1 MRTQPPRQPPREENV
16 AMEKVTTD
24 AKVGTLGVGAVLTAM
39 GASACCVLP
48 LVLGFFGVGSLA
60 LAAKLEPLRPLFIG
74 ITAGFLGLGFY
85 QAYRKPK
92 CKPGEACAVP
102 ANRRRQ
108 RILLWV
114 VAVISV
120 LVLTFP
126 YYAGYVF

>member
-1 MRTQPPRQPPREENV
+1 M
-16 AMEKVTTD
+16 ATD
-24 AKVGTLGVGAVLTAM
+24 AKVGTLGIGAVLTAI

-48 LVLGFFGVGSLA
+48 LAFGFLGLGSVA
-60 LAAKLEPLRPLFIG
+60 LAARLEPFRPLFIG
-74 ITAGFLGLGFY
+74 LTVGFLGLGFY

-114 VAVISV
+114 VAVISA
-120 LVLTFP
+120 LALGFP
-126 YYAGYVF
+126 YYAVYLF